1 MSKLSLSKLFDPKNM
16 QQIVTLLTLLIALWM
31 VMFAIPQLFVS
42 LFDTLLGN
50 MVLVGLIVLTAM
62 YNSNAALGLAI
73 IFMVLFRF
81 SHMGSVKYY

>member
-1 MSKLSLSKLFDPKNM
+1 MSNLSLSKLFDPKNM
-16 QQIVTLLTLLIALWM
+16 HAIVTLLTLLIALWM
-31 VMFAIPQLFVS
+31 VMFALPQLFVS

-50 MVLVGLIVLTAM
+50 MVLVGLIILTAM

-81 SHMGSVKYY
+81 SHMSSVKYY

>member
-1 MSKLSLSKLFDPKNM
+1 MHA
-16 QQIVTLLTLLIALWM
+16 IVTLLTLLIALWM
-31 VMFAIPQLFVS
+31 VMFALPQLFVS

-50 MVLVGLIVLTAM
+50 MVLVGLIILTAM

-81 SHMGSVKYY
+81 FAHEFL

>member
-1 MSKLSLSKLFDPKNM
+1 MHA
-16 QQIVTLLTLLIALWM
+16 IVTLLTLLIALWM
-31 VMFAIPQLFVS
+31 VMFALPQLFVS

-50 MVLVGLIVLTAM
+50 MVLVGLIILTAM

-81 SHMGSVKYY
+81 SHMSSVKYY